1 MENAVNMTAFWVAHL
16 IMLSVWGLG
25 MLFFLSLWLK
35 ARVPGLPASASRW
48 RKLVAIV
55 IFALGVVLSR
65 RLWSM
70 VRAFVTEGLVQRR
83 VYQKS
88 ISRWLTHH
96 AVFGSFLIMGII
108 STITG
113 VVVEFLPL
121 FGLKPE
127 TIASIP
133 FFGML
138 FHADVWWV
146 ALINELLGLILLA
159 GMVIVLLRHYVLKE
173 PQLRTSSI
181 DSVILVLLTLIAFS
195 GIFTETCR
203 YLVDYTNASGAF
215 TPSYTMLSPEVF
227 PPALDKL
234 WGPQFGFV
242 GYGLAWLLGN
252 LHIAAATWGIVLN
265 AIFWL
270 HFVIVSALL
279 YYLPFS
285 RFAHVIMGPVIV
297 AYNTMRDEESAR
309 QHGGAA
315 VSPVPA
321 LHTAGR

>member
-16 IMLSVWGLG
+16 IMLGVWGLG

-35 ARVPGLPASASRW
+35 SRVPGLPASASRW
-48 RKLVAIV
+48 RKLVAVILAIV
-55 IFALGVVLSR
+55 GIVFSR
-65 RLWSM
+65 RLWSL
-70 VRAFVTEGLVQRR
+70 VRAFVLEGLVQRR

-88 ISRWLTHH
+88 LTRWLTHH

-146 ALINELLGLILLA
+146 ALVNEVLGLILLA
-159 GMVIVLLRHYVLKE
+159 GMVLVLIRHYVLKV

-195 GIFTETCR
+195 GIFTETFR
-203 YLVDYTNASGAF
+203 YLVDYTTPTGAF
-215 TPSYTMLSPEVF
+215 APTYTMLSPEVF

-234 WGPQFGFV
+234 WGPQFGSV

-265 AIFWL
+265 VVFWL

-297 AYNTMRDEESAR
+297 AYNTMRDEEAAR
-309 QHGGAA
+309 RHGRETAA
-315 VSPVPA
+315 PVPA